1 MEIFCYNY
9 VTINFLKGRL
19 MNLIAVI
26 MAGGTGT
33 RFWPVSTEERPK
45 QFLKLFGDRSLLQMS
60 FDRLDGIVPP
70 DRIFIMTNT
79 LFVTE
84 VKNQLPEIP
93 PENIIGEPLKRD
105 TAAAVAIAAFLA
117 RKRYGNP
124 VIATFTADQLIGP
137 VDVFQKTVLSA
148 VAMAENTDALYT
160 FGIQPAY
167 PATCYGY
174 LERGPRI
181 ATDDG
186 IEHYKLK
193 SFKEKPGL
201 DTARE
206 YVESGRFYWNSG
218 MFVWKTDAIIEQIE
232 IHLQDH
238 ARLLA
243 HAVEIS
249 DTLQWERSLSEAF
262 EQLPV
267 VSIDFG
273 VMEKAQDIR
282 CVASTFS
289 WRDVGGWLALE
300 EYLPADTSGNRSHGE
315 IIVSDAND
323 NLIFCE
329 NKDETV
335 MAIGVNDLVIVRAG
349 TKTLVVHK
357 DQVEHLKKL
366 LNETTQTD
374 K

>member
-1 MEIFCYNY
+1 
-9 VTINFLKGRL
+9 

-45 QFLKLFGDRSLLQMS
+45 QFLKLFGDRTLLQMS
-60 FDRLDGIVPP
+60 FDRLHGIVPP
-70 DRIFIMTNT
+70 ERIFVLTNT
-79 LFVTE
+79 RFVTE
-84 VKNQLPEIP
+84 VEKHLPEIP
-93 PENIIGEPLKRD
+93 AENIIGEPLKRD
-105 TAAAVAIAAFLA
+105 TAAAVALAAFLA

-137 VDVFQKTVLSA
+137 VDIFQKTVLSA
-148 VAMAENTDALYT
+148 VAMAEKTDALYT

-174 LERGPRI
+174 LERGQHI
-181 ATDDG
+181 TTDDG

-193 SFKEKPGL
+193 SFKEKPDL
-201 DTARE
+201 ETARE

-218 MFVWKTDAIIEQIE
+218 MFVWKTDTIIRQIE
-232 IHLQDH
+232 IHLPEH
-238 ARLLA
+238 ARLLSGA
-243 HAVEIS
+243 IDS
-249 DTLQWERSLSEAF
+249 FNSLQWEQSLREAF

-267 VSIDFG
+267 ISIDFG
-273 VMEKAQDIR
+273 VMEKAPNIL
-282 CVASTFS
+282 CVVSPFS
-289 WRDVGGWLALE
+289 WSDVGGWLALDE
-300 EYLPADTSGNRSHGE
+300 HLPADTSGNRNRGE
-315 IIVSDAND
+315 ILVSDAHD

-329 NKDETV
+329 DENETV
-335 MAIGVNDLVIVRAG
+335 MAVGVSDLVIVRSG
-349 TKTLVVHK
+349 TKTLVAHK
-357 DQVEHLKKL
+357 NHVEHIKKL

>member
-1 MEIFCYNY
+1 
-9 VTINFLKGRL
+9 

-45 QFLKLFGDRSLLQMS
+45 QFLKLFGERSLLQMS
-60 FDRLDGIVPP
+60 FDRLKGIVPP
-70 DRIFIMTNT
+70 DRIFIMTNAR
-79 LFVTE
+79 FVTE

-93 PENIIGEPLKRD
+93 SGNIIGEPLKRD
-105 TAAAVAIAAFLA
+105 TAAAVALAAFLV
-117 RKRYGNP
+117 RKRFDNNP
-124 VIATFTADQLIGP
+124 VIATFTADQLIEP
-137 VDVFQKTVLSA
+137 VNVFQKTVLSA
-148 VAMAENTDALYT
+148 VAMAEETDALYT
-160 FGIQPAY
+160 FGIQPSY

-174 LERGPRI
+174 LERGPHI
-181 ATDDG
+181 TTDGG

-201 DTARE
+201 ETARE

-232 IHLQDH
+232 IHLPDH

-243 HAVEIS
+243 HAVESS
-249 DTLQWERSLSEAF
+249 DTLQWEQSLRKAF
-262 EQLPV
+262 EHLPV
-267 VSIDFG
+267 ISIDVG
-273 VMEKAQDIR
+273 VMEKAPDIR
-282 CVASTFS
+282 CVVSPFS
-289 WRDVGGWLALE
+289 WSDVGGWLALE
-300 EYLPADTSGNRSHGE
+300 EHLPADKSGNRSRGE
-315 IIVSDAND
+315 IIVSDSHD

-335 MAIGVNDLVIVRAG
+335 MAIGVSDLVIVRAG

-357 DQVEHLKKL
+357 DSVEEIKKL
-366 LNETTQTD
+366 VDDNILNNP
-374 K
+374 KS